1 VVNIR
6 EAQEMMKRI
15 YYERDK
21 ARGIERTILRTY
33 QELGELSDA
42 VLRGEDQSAIVSEM
56 ADVFAWVCSVANL
69 LGVDLGDALLSK
81 YANVCSRCGKS
92 PCECVDTP

>member
-1 VVNIR
+1 MNIR

-69 LGVDLGDALLSK
+69 LGVDLGDALLGLSLIHI
-81 YANVCSRCGKS
+81 
-92 PCECVDTP
+92 